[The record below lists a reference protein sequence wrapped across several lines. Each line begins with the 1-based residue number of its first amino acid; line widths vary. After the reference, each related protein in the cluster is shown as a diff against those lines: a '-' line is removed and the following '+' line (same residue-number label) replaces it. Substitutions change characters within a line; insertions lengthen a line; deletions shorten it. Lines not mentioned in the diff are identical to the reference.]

1 MSDEKPKPEKKP
13 RKMSKKNFALYLRC
27 RDLHGE
33 AGAEKEC
40 PHLVAMYK
48 AHLRRRYWW
57 RRSLDAK
64 EGGEA

>member
-1 MSDEKPKPEKKP
+1 MSNEQPQPPKKP
-13 RKMSKKNFALYLRC
+13 RKMTKKNIALFLPC
-27 RDLHGE
+27 RGLHGE
-33 AGAEKEC
+33 EGMEKEC